1 VAIVE
6 PVFGLEDQVVAV
18 VIILVGANE
27 VVVHCGQQLD
37 VRRGDSRAE
46 SGSICHF
53 LALVSRYFLP
63 ILIFVNR
70 AG

>member
-6 PVFGLEDQVVAV
+6 LVFGLEDQVVAV

-37 VRRGDSRAE
+37 VRRGGQSRRERINLSLFSACQ
-46 SGSICHF
+46 SLFSSHLDI
-53 LALVSRYFLP
+53 R
-63 ILIFVNR
+63 
-70 AG
+70 